1 MNLGRV
7 LVLALLAMTT
17 TASVCGQ
24 TPGASTV
31 WAAFVAGGTVSPPS
45 LATRQKLAIGF
56 IRPLT
61 RPSLLLDVSI
71 WGAARE
77 SLATTNA
84 FGGAQFLVGL
94 RMLKTT
100 HGLAAKV
107 AEGLDTD
114 VAKHPLSWHH
124 EVAAYKTLSAGDT
137 LSIFVLHELHVGTH
151 VEQALKTGLWI
162 RIAEG
167 VSLVPH
173 YEWHRSA
180 TSTESRAYAAL
191 VYTHTVRRMKK
202 CSQPEVG
209 PRGQPR

>member
-1 MNLGRV
+1 M
-7 LVLALLAMTT
+7 
-17 TASVCGQ
+17 CGQ

-31 WAAFVAGGTVSPPS
+31 WAAVVAGGTVSPPS

-61 RPSLLLDVSI
+61 RTWLLLDVSI

-77 SLATTNA
+77 SSAMTNA
-84 FGGAQFLVGL
+84 FGGAQFLVAS
-94 RMLKTT
+94 RMLKT
-100 HGLAAKV
+100 HGVAAKV
-107 AEGLDTD
+107 AEGFDTD

-124 EVAAYKTLSAGDT
+124 EVAAYKAVSAGGS

-162 RIAEG
+162 RVAEG

-173 YEWHRSA
+173 YEWHRSG
-180 TSTESRAYAAL
+180 TSIESRAYAAL

-209 PRGQPR
+209 PRGQPME